1 MSAINLL
8 PWREAIRLK
17 QNRMFYTLLFATV
30 FLTLGT
36 SYCCTIFVDQM
47 IAKQQGRHQFLQ
59 SEILKLNSEITKISL
74 QKKNR
79 KKLIKQIDLIQ
90 HLQRK
95 RNHATALFNTLT
107 EVVSSDVYLNSVSLS
122 GGNLDIK
129 GVATTNRLLATIVKR
144 LNGVS
149 WLQDAY
155 IRSIF
160 SNNSKSAHLNKFEIQ
175 ATVRVPLGVEK

>member
-1 MSAINLL
+1 MSTINLL
-8 PWREAIRLK
+8 PWREVIVLK
-17 QNRMFYTLLFATV
+17 RNRVFYTLLFITV
-30 FLTLGT
+30 FLTLAGSYYGT
-36 SYCCTIFVDQM
+36 ISVDKM
-47 IAKQQGRHQFLQ
+47 IIKQQGRNQFLQ

-74 QKKNR
+74 LKNSK

-90 HLQRK
+90 YLQGK
-95 RNHATALFNTLT
+95 RNNATALFNTLT
-107 EVVSSDVYLNSVSLS
+107 EVMPSDVYLNSVTLS
-122 GGNLDIK
+122 GGKLDIK

-160 SNNSKSAHLNKFEIQ
+160 SSNSKSTHLNKFEIQ
-175 ATVRVPLGVEK
+175 ATVSISFGVEK